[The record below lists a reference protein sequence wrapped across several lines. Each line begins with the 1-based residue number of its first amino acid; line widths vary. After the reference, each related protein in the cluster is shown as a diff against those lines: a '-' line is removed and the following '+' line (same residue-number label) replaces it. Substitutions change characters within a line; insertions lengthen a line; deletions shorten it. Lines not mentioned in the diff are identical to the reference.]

1 MYMESKYKELKK
13 LKKIKDWEVYHMIRE
28 EILDNFIMDVASNKF
43 TKKELV
49 TIATFLKEKI
59 ILDKDVNLWFS

>member
-13 LKKIKDWEVYHMIRE
+13 IKKKKDWEVYHMIRE

-43 TKKELV
+43 TKKELG

-59 ILDKDVNLWFS
+59 ILDFVL

>member
-1 MYMESKYKELKK
+1 MYMKNKYRELKK
-13 LKKIKDWEVYHMIRE
+13 AKKEKDWEVYHMIRE
-28 EILDNFIMDVASNKF
+28 EILDNFIMDTALDKF

-59 ILDKDVNLWFS
+59 ILDKEVDLWFS